1 MQCLHIPSS
10 LSLQVALCGCCLSQ
24 PTFMPPPSIDN
35 MRMPLPDIGGLLS
48 DSRTSSFLPAVQGH
62 TSTPA
67 CNSSQQ
73 LP

>member
-1 MQCLHIPSS
+1 MQCLDKPSS
-10 LSLQVALCGCCLSQ
+10 LSLQVAPCGCYSSQ

-48 DSRTSSFLPAVQGH
+48 DSLTSSFLPAVQGH
-62 TSTPA
+62 TSTLA
-67 CNSSQQ
+67 CKSSQQ